1 MSYVDSVVVGDET
14 VLAKGRT
21 HWFIYVMP
29 GFWFTMASLLCIM
42 LSPHWIGGMF
52 MAVSAIYLLGAW
64 IYSMSTELAVTTH
77 RVIAKFGLIARH
89 TVEVKNEKVESL
101 QVTQSILGRI
111 FNYGSISITG
121 SGGTSAPIPFI
132 SNPLA
137 FRSAAMTGQKCE

>member
-64 IYSMSTELAVTTH
+64 IYSMRGRLRKQKIKHAKPVAAV
-77 RVIAKFGLIARH
+77 
-89 TVEVKNEKVESL
+89 
-101 QVTQSILGRI
+101 
-111 FNYGSISITG
+111 
-121 SGGTSAPIPFI
+121 
-132 SNPLA
+132 
-137 FRSAAMTGQKCE
+137 AMA